1 LGLNEIRNVTI
12 VGAGTM
18 GHSLAQVFAQAGFAV
33 LLNDVKPEILEKAG
47 SLIAS
52 NLKTLVE
59 LRLISEEDAAAAGNR
74 IRTTASLKEAGR
86 EADFVIE
93 AVVEDAGVKK
103 EMFAALDR
111 ICPAHAILA
120 SNTSYL
126 DIFKFV
132 ETGRPDKVV
141 ITHWFA
147 PPHIVPLVE
156 IVRGPRTSAETVEKM
171 KDLMIRVGKKPIVI
185 SKFLPGFIANRL
197 QSALNREVLFLLDN
211 GYAGAVDL
219 DEATKASFAL
229 RMPILGLVKRFDFTG
244 LDLTQKILRN
254 RQYTPPPDIDRSP
267 SVDRLVA
274 QGKLGVKSGSGFY
287 EYGGR
292 SPEEIMKERDI
303 KLIRLRELLKELGE
317 L

>member
-1 LGLNEIRNVTI
+1 MMTPIKTVAV

-18 GHSLAQVFAQAGFAV
+18 GHSLAQVFAQGGYAVRLADVDEAV
-33 LLNDVKPEILEKAG
+33 LAG
-47 SLIAS
+47 ARRMIAS
-52 NLKTLVE
+52 NLKTLAE
-59 LRLISEEDAAAAGNR
+59 TGCFPEDAIPAVLGR
-74 IRTTASLKEAGR
+74 IRTTRRVEEAGR

-93 AVVEDAGVKK
+93 AVIEDIDTKK
-103 EMFAALDR
+103 DLFKTLDR

-126 DIFKFV
+126 NIFEFV
-132 ETGRPDKVV
+132 ETSRPEKVL

-156 IVRGPRTSAETVEKM
+156 IVCGPRTSQATADTTR
-171 KDLMIRVGKKPIVI
+171 DLMLQLGKKPIVV

-197 QSALNREVLFLLDN
+197 QSALTQEVLFLIDN
-211 GYAGAVDL
+211 GYTTAEDIDQA
-219 DEATKASFAL
+219 AKNSFAL
-229 RMPILGLVKRFDFTG
+229 RTPIVGLVKRFDFAG

-254 RQYTPPPDIDRSP
+254 RQYEPPRAVDRSP

-274 QGKLGVKSGSGFY
+274 QGKLGAKTGCGFY
-287 EYGGR
+287 DYGNR
-292 SPEEIMKERDI
+292 TTEEITKERDVKLI
-303 KLIRLRELLKELGE
+303 KLREFLKGIGE